1 MSLRCFNVSKTDILQ
16 MLVHS
21 RCFPDQEIF
30 NRHLTD
36 VRVLSDR
43 PNRMHSIKI
52 NIIIEHISY
61 NGRKSGRFIRINLNE
76 TEASVIIK
84 TEDMSN
90 FICPGLEV
98 CTLSCFHQV
107 ITAVETEKRQLS
119 HIIWLLLFHVC

>member
-1 MSLRCFNVSKTDILQ
+1 
-16 MLVHS
+16 
-21 RCFPDQEIF
+21 
-30 NRHLTD
+30 
-36 VRVLSDR
+36 
-43 PNRMHSIKI
+43 MHSIQI

-61 NGRKSGRFIRINLNE
+61 NGRKSGWFIRINLNE

-107 ITAVETEKRQLS
+107 ITAVETEKRLLS